1 MGQPIE
7 DQAMEVIQN
16 DAMLNIHKGR
26 IAAWKALAKFIAEG
40 VPDLKDLYVPDISEH
55 DQRLDDVSLQ
65 SFNSV
70 RNAWTAMY
78 THWKYPDLYVNVQSA
93 NGSIYTQVM
102 RSVTRSS
109 DHSQATL
116 F

>member
-1 MGQPIE
+1 MGMPIE
-7 DQAMEVIQN
+7 DQALEVVQN
-16 DAMLNIHKGR
+16 DSMLNIHKGR
-26 IAAWKALAKFIAEG
+26 IAAWKALAKFISED
-40 VPDLKDLYVPDISEH
+40 VPELDDIYIPDISPE
-55 DQRLDDVSLQ
+55 DQRLDDVNLQ

-78 THWKYPDLYVNVQSA
+78 THWKHPDIYVNVQST
-93 NGSIYTQVM
+93 NGSIYTLIM
-102 RSVTRSS
+102 KSVTRSS